1 MTSLDILRDG
11 LPWLLSAV
19 TIWMMVLAG
28 NMRRIAWSV
37 GLFNQALWAVWI
49 VVTAAWGL
57 APLTLVMTAVCL
69 RNWRKWSREGIGR

>member
-1 MTSLDILRDG
+1 MTSLDILREG

-28 NMRRIAWSV
+28 NTRLSAWKV

-49 VVTAAWGL
+49 VLTSAWGL
-57 APLTLVMTAVCL
+57 VPLTLVMTAVCL
-69 RNWRKWSREGIGR
+69 RNWHKWRREGIGQ